1 MKLDK
6 LPIEVLEW
14 LKNLEY
20 GSTTHQLDIQ
30 DAFDKADS
38 LDEAVSLS
46 TFRMEQLIAEAKE
59 NIAWLKGYQELNKEP
74 KEE

>member
-14 LKNLEY
+14 LNNLKY

-38 LDEAVSLS
+38 FDEAVSLC

-59 NIAWLKGYQELNKEP
+59 NIAWLNGYQELNNKE
-74 KEE
+74 